1 MGIIYQLVH
10 KMKKRTLF
18 LVITLLLGSGTMFLT
33 KNLTLYQ
40 TPQVLFQHPQE
51 QVFEKVKDKN
61 ISRWQCYQNLRAET
75 VPMREFRLLS
85 WNIHKGA
92 DNGWQ
97 RDLLNLAKNKQFVL
111 LQEATTLQHIP
122 QTFPQFQTVLHTLAF
137 QFRHQ
142 QTGVLNLSDLAA
154 ERYCVNAQ
162 PEPWLR
168 LPKVMAAMQFA
179 VGTQS
184 LLIVNVHLVN
194 FEWKTTAYQYQLETL
209 KQLVERHRGAVVLTG
224 DFNAWSKN
232 RTEQLQALIR
242 SLGLT
247 AVHFSPDERIKA
259 FGYPLD
265 NVFTRGIIVHSAQSK
280 ALRSSDH
287 NPVELHFSLE

>member
-1 MGIIYQLVH
+1 MGIIYQFVH
-10 KMKKRTLF
+10 KMKKRTFF
-18 LVITLLLGSGTMFLT
+18 LVITLLFGCATMFLT

-40 TPQVLFQHPQE
+40 TPEILLRHPQG
-51 QVFEKVKDKN
+51 QSFEKVKDKN
-61 ISRWQCYQNLRAET
+61 ITRWQCYRNPLVET
-75 VPMREFRLLS
+75 VPKREFRLLS

-97 RDLLNLAKNKQFVL
+97 RDLQNLVQNKQFVL
-111 LQEATTLQHIP
+111 LQEATTLQRIP
-122 QTFPQFQTVLHTLAF
+122 QTFPQFTTILHTLAF

-142 QTGVLNLSDLAA
+142 QTGVLNLSDLTA
-154 ERYCVNAQ
+154 ERYCVNTQ

-179 VGTQS
+179 VGNRA

-209 KQLVERHRGAVVLTG
+209 KQLVERHQGAVVLTG

-232 RTEQLQALIR
+232 RTEQLQALTR

-247 AVHFSPDERIKA
+247 AVRFTPDERLKA

-265 NVFTRGIIVHSAQSK
+265 NVFTRGITVHSAQSK

-287 NPVELHFSLE
+287 NPIELHFSLQ

>member
-1 MGIIYQLVH
+1 
-10 KMKKRTLF
+10 MKKRTFF
-18 LVITLLLGSGTMFLT
+18 LIITLLFGGGTMFLT

-40 TPQVLFQHPQE
+40 TPEVLFRHPQG
-51 QVFEKVKDKN
+51 QPFEKEKDKN
-61 ISRWQCYQNLRAET
+61 ITRWQCYRNPLAEP
-75 VPMREFRLLS
+75 VAKREFRLLS

-92 DNGWQ
+92 DNGWR
-97 RDLLNLAKNKQFVL
+97 RDLLNLVQDKQFVF

-122 QTFPQFQTVLHTLAF
+122 QTLPRFKTMLHTLAF

-142 QTGVLNLSDLAA
+142 QSGVLNLSDLSA
-154 ERYCVNAQ
+154 ERYCINAQ

-179 VGTQS
+179 VENRS

-209 KQLVERHRGAVVLTG
+209 KQLVAQHHGAVVLTG

-232 RTEQLQALIR
+232 RNAQLQALIR

-265 NVFTRGIIVHSAQSK
+265 NIFIRGVTVHSAQST